1 MTIACERLSIVIL
14 GGNPNR
20 KLYGYAMPVISIANP
35 KGGAGKTTLAF
46 ILADQLSS
54 NGASVAVVDADPNA
68 IIAKWHDR
76 REGEGRATPFAV
88 IAKPSEGAMIA
99 TVDQLADQYQFVI
112 VDLEGTASRM
122 TSRAFARSHLILVPF
137 NQSPI
142 DAELAANAVQLI
154 HEESEALQRPLPFRL
169 VRSRDSSAVT
179 TKSSKRIASAIAEA
193 QLPVLD
199 VGLVERAA
207 YRDIFDFS
215 NTLGELDPGTTSGLE
230 NARGNAAA
238 LAASVIEAIREEYP
252 Q

>member
-1 MTIACERLSIVIL
+1 
-14 GGNPNR
+14 
-20 KLYGYAMPVISIANP
+20 
-35 KGGAGKTTLAF
+35 
-46 ILADQLSS
+46 
-54 NGASVAVVDADPNA
+54 
-68 IIAKWHDR
+68 
-76 REGEGRATPFAV
+76 
-88 IAKPSEGAMIA
+88 MIN
-99 TVDQLADQYQFVI
+99 TVDQLAKEYQFVI

-122 TSRAFARSHLILVPF
+122 TSRAFARSHMVLVPF

-193 QLPVLD
+193 NLPVLD

-215 NTLGELDPGTTSGLE
+215 RTLSELEADTTSGLE
-230 NARGNAAA
+230 NARGNAAK

-252 Q
+252 S

>member
-1 MTIACERLSIVIL
+1 
-14 GGNPNR
+14 
-20 KLYGYAMPVISIANP
+20 MPIISIANP

-68 IIAKWHDR
+68 IIAKWYER
-76 REGEGRATPFAV
+76 RKGEGRDSPFAV
-88 IAKPSEGAMIA
+88 IAKPSEGAMIN
-99 TVDQLADQYQFVI
+99 TVDQLAEDYQFVI

-122 TSRAFARSHLILVPF
+122 TSRAFARSHMVLVPF

-179 TKSSKRIASAIAEA
+179 TKSSRRIASAIAEA
-193 QLPVLD
+193 NLPVLD

-215 NTLGELDPGTTSGLE
+215 KTLSELEADTTSGLE
-230 NARGNAAA
+230 NARGNAAK